1 MNMGTNKPIAYTRA
15 KYLVLS
21 DRAATLER
29 RGCFQEA
36 AECWQ
41 EVGQFAVTS
50 SESLWCES
58 RSALCLYQRDMRE
71 GHKVDEGTRVSGGSH
86 ENK

>member
-1 MNMGTNKPIAYTRA
+1 MSMGTKKPIAYTRA

-21 DRAATLER
+21 DRAAALER
-29 RGCFQEA
+29 RGCFDEA
-36 AECWQ
+36 AACWQ
-41 EVGQFAVTS
+41 EAGQFAMAS

-71 GHKVDEGTRVSGGSH
+71 GDKVAEGGRVSVGSH
-86 ENK
+86 KNR